1 MIGFRITSIVLLVA
15 AILSLSGIVATA
27 ELLLAHAGQEI
38 DCCDSGMPEKDS
50 DPCSVPD
57 CPCPLCL
64 SLDLV
69 ALPAFLAV
77 SPAGADLD
85 SHPQLLFLSEFIS
98 SIDYP
103 PENSSP
109 YFA

>member
-1 MIGFRITSIVLLVA
+1 MIGFRITTIVLLVV

-27 ELLLAHAGQEI
+27 ELLAHAGEVI
-38 DCCDSGMPEKDS
+38 DCCDSSTPEKDS

-69 ALPAFLAV
+69 ALPAFLKV
-77 SPAGADLD
+77 SSAGADLTP
-85 SHPQLLFLSEFIS
+85 HLQLFFLSEFIS

-103 PENSSP
+103 PEIFHSILS
-109 YFA
+109 

>member
-1 MIGFRITSIVLLVA
+1 MTGFRITAIVLLVV
-15 AILSLSGIVATA
+15 AILSLSGIVAVA
-27 ELLLAHAGQEI
+27 ELLAHAGEDI
-38 DCCDSGMPEKDS
+38 VCCDSGTQEKDS

-69 ALPAFLAV
+69 ALPAFLKV
-77 SPAGADLD
+77 SSTGTGPSPHL
-85 SHPQLLFLSEFIS
+85 QLYFLSEFIS

-103 PENSSP
+103 PEIIHPLFS
-109 YFA
+109 

>member
-1 MIGFRITSIVLLVA
+1 MLGFRITTIMLLVV
-15 AILSLSGIVATA
+15 AILSLSGISATA
-27 ELLLAHAGQEI
+27 ELLAHAGEAV
-38 DCCDSGMPEKDS
+38 DCCDHGTPEKDS
-50 DPCSVPD
+50 VPCSVPD

-69 ALPAFLAV
+69 ALPAFLKV
-77 SPAGADLD
+77 SPTRADLG
-85 SHPQLLFLSEFIS
+85 HHLQLFILSEFIS

-109 YFA
+109 YLA

>member
-1 MIGFRITSIVLLVA
+1 MIGFRITTIVLLVVA
-15 AILSLSGIVATA
+15 MLSLSGIVATA
-27 ELLLAHAGQEI
+27 ELLAHAGEDI
-38 DCCDSGMPEKDS
+38 ACCGSSTPEKDS

-69 ALPAFLAV
+69 ALPAFLKV
-77 SPAGADLD
+77 SPAGADL
-85 SHPQLLFLSEFIS
+85 SPHLQLLFLSEFIS

-103 PENSSP
+103 PEIFHSILS
-109 YFA
+109 